1 MILQNYSL
9 EVITPCFCG
18 GAEPDQ
24 RAEIRPASIRGQL
37 RWWFRLLGGFK
48 SLAHQSVEDQETMIF
63 GATAGDAGTAGML
76 TVRVKN
82 IKLMTSRK
90 DSEALGHKPF
100 TAPAFLTFPL
110 QSTRNM
116 DGTRGVVDSGTF
128 TLQFLWRGNPALKG
142 DLAVLATVFGNLGSL
157 GFRSR
162 RAMGALAWA
171 GENITP
177 LADAL
182 ACFNQAQAIDI
193 RKLNANSSID
203 AISKLGGWLKSCRA
217 HGRSGQNQMEQQSPY
232 FKYAKN
238 DHDIGY
244 NMQGTA
250 QSSAFRPALG
260 LPIIQR
266 IQNGTNHWNQRQN
279 ASGRFASPVI
289 LRPHKDANGK
299 WHALVIFVDAKK
311 WPQGQQVYLNG
322 QPRAVSLDLYDAMK
336 NDPSLQPFP

>member
-76 TVRVKN
+76 SVRVKN

-90 DSEALGHKPF
+90 DSEALGHRPF

-142 DLAVLATVFGNLGSL
+142 DLAALATVFGNLGSL

-182 ACFNQAQAIDI
+182 ACFNQAQAIYI
-193 RKLNANSSID
+193 RKFNANSSID

-232 FKYAKN
+232 FQYAKH
-238 DHDIGY
+238 DHDLAAKREDGTGY
-244 NMQGTA
+244 RA
-250 QSSAFRPALG
+250 ALG
-260 LPIIQR
+260 LPILTKYG
-266 IQNGTNHWNQRQN
+266 NWN
-279 ASGRFASPVI
+279 ATSKGGRFASPVI